1 MFVALSQS
9 ERTRSSNAEV
19 AMRILRLAFVLL
31 LGSALLLAQ
40 TPSPKPSAAEI
51 KTMNAQIAAIND
63 LLAQINGATQ
73 AKDWQKAKDLAGNAL
88 ALDAEISTQHPG
100 VSYPSNRHLLY
111 KALGDSDLYLG
122 QYQDAVNAYETSMG
136 LLRNLIRVNSGDA
149 PDATSTATALLRT
162 LGQVV
167 TNEGNAY
174 LKLHKNTEAIE
185 CYRHAAET
193 ASAIDPKM
201 AATAWFNLCAT
212 LYNMGDTDGT
222 PAACDKAIA
231 ADPTRANAYFVKGST
246 LFAQGKDVNG
256 KFVAVPESIAALNKY
271 LELAPDGPH
280 AAEVKQMLQFAASG
294 K

>member
-1 MFVALSQS
+1 MKA
-9 ERTRSSNAEV
+9 
-19 AMRILRLAFVLL
+19 
-31 LGSALLLAQ
+31 
-40 TPSPKPSAAEI
+40 
-51 KTMNAQIAAIND
+51 MNAQIATIND

-88 ALDAEISTQHPG
+88 TLDAEISAQHPS

-122 QYQDAVNAYETSMG
+122 QYQDAVNAYETSVG
-136 LLRNLIRVNSGDA
+136 LLQDLIRVNSGDA
-149 PDATSTATALLRT
+149 PDAKSAATALLHT

-174 LKLHKNTEAIE
+174 LKLHKNKEATE

-212 LYNMGDTDGT
+212 LYNIGDTEET
-222 PAACDKAIA
+222 PAACSRAIQ
-231 ADPTRANAYFVKGST
+231 ADPTRADAYFVKGSA
-246 LFAQGKDVNG
+246 LFAQGKDFNG
-256 KFVAVPESIAALNKY
+256 KFVAPTESIEALKKY
-271 LELAPDGPH
+271 MELAPDGPH
-280 AAEVKQMLQFAASG
+280 AADVKAMLEMAATG

>member
-1 MFVALSQS
+1 
-9 ERTRSSNAEV
+9 
-19 AMRILRLAFVLL
+19 MRILRLALVLL
-31 LGSALLLAQ
+31 LGPTLLPAQ
-40 TPSPKPSAAEI
+40 TSTPKPAAAEI
-51 KTMNAQIAAIND
+51 KVVNARIAAIND
-63 LLAQINGATQ
+63 LLAQINDANQ
-73 AKDWQKAKDLAGNAL
+73 AKDWQKAKDLVGNAL
-88 ALDAEISTQHPG
+88 ALDAEISAQHPG
-100 VSYPSNRHLLY
+100 VNYPSNRHMLY

-136 LLRNLIRVNSGDA
+136 LLRNLIRVNGGDA
-149 PDATSTATALLRT
+149 PDAKSTATALLRT

-174 LKLHKNTEAIE
+174 LKLHKTKEATE

-212 LYNMGDTDGT
+212 LYNIGDTEAT
-222 PAACDKAIA
+222 PAACSRAIQ
-231 ADPTRANAYFVKGST
+231 ADPTRADAYFVKGSA

-256 KFVAVPESIAALNKY
+256 KFFAPPESIDALKKY
-271 LELAPDGPH
+271 LELVPDGAH
-280 AAEVKQMLQFAASG
+280 AADVKQMLEYAATG